1 VGAAPLLAVLLTAG
15 SASAGPAVPVDQCRV
30 TDERLSGL
38 SGLASDG
45 EHWYAIND
53 HDDGV
58 VSVYVL
64 DRNCRVQRTITAPID
79 PFDVEDLALAPDGTL
94 WLADT
99 GDNRRIRETVALH
112 TVSPSGGARRFRLTY
127 PDGKHDAEA
136 ILFDRKGTPYVIT
149 KEPIGSALVYRPVG
163 ELSEQSPTPLEKVAS
178 VSIRSTDTPGGPV
191 AGSIGSRVVTGA
203 AVSADGSVVAL
214 RTYNDAYLFPVP
226 NGDLPAA
233 LTSDPVRVPL
243 PDEPQGEA
251 IAFEPDGT
259 LISGSEFGQGA
270 SSGIRA
276 VAGAAALATPKPPAP
291 APVPTTTPLLPTP
304 APQQDNSSKPW
315 PAVAG
320 VVVTSALVV
329 LFSRRLRRRR

>member
-15 SASAGPAVPVDQCRV
+15 SVSTGPAVPVDQCRV

-45 EHWYAIND
+45 ERWYAIND

-58 VSVYVL
+58 ASVYVL
-64 DRNCRVQRTITAPID
+64 DRNCRIQRTITAPID

-99 GDNRRIRETVALH
+99 GDNRHIRETVALH
-112 TVSPSGGARRFRLTY
+112 AVSVSGGARRYRLTY

-136 ILFDRKGTPYVIT
+136 VLLDRKGTPYVVT

-163 ELSEQSPTPLEKVAS
+163 KLSEQSPTLLEKVGS

-191 AGSIGSRVVTGA
+191 SGSIGSRVVTGG
-203 AVSADGSVVAL
+203 AVSADGSVVVL

-226 NGDLPAA
+226 NGDLLAA

-251 IAFEPDGT
+251 IALEPDGT
-259 LISGSEFGQGA
+259 LVSGSEFGQGA
-270 SSGIRA
+270 SSVIRA
-276 VAGAAALATPKPPAP
+276 VAGATALAVPKPPAP
-291 APVPTTTPLLPTP
+291 APTTTPVPSTP
-304 APQQDNSSKPW
+304 APQQDDSSKPW

-320 VVVTSALVV
+320 VLVTSALVV
-329 LFSRRLRRRR
+329 LLSRRLRRRK